1 MNQSIYSGGT
11 GLMSQ
16 QRRIE
21 IIANN
26 IANVNTYGYKS
37 VRMDFK
43 DTLYSTLLRPVQPQ
57 DDLNLR
63 LGHGGIPAETPRP
76 FIQGATFNSTSPVDL
91 MISGEGFFT
100 VESNTGEPLYTRNGA
115 FATTTDENGRLSL
128 LSQSGLFVLDEN
140 GQRIQFPE
148 NASLGELIV
157 NPDGSMQIGTEPPFA
172 KITLVSF
179 ANPNSL
185 DASGNTAFSETEG
198 SGAPTPIAT
207 SEIVQYAVE
216 GSTVDLGVEMTRLIR
231 TQRALSLAARAVTA
245 ADNME
250 GQANT
255 LRN

>member
-21 IIANN
+21 VIANN
-26 IANVNTYGYKS
+26 IANVNSYGYKS
-37 VRMDFK
+37 MRMDFK
-43 DTLYSTLLRPVQPQ
+43 DTLYATLLRPVQPQ
-57 DDLNLR
+57 DDINLR
-63 LGHGGIPAETPRP
+63 LGHGGIPTETPRP
-76 FIQGATFNSTSPVDL
+76 FTQGATFTSTSPIDL
-91 MISGEGFFT
+91 LISGEGFFT
-100 VESNTGEPLYTRNGA
+100 VESNTGEPLYTRNGS
-115 FATTTDENGRLSL
+115 FATTTDEEGRLSL
-128 LSQSGLFVLDEN
+128 LSQSGMFILDEN

-148 NASLGELIV
+148 GASIEDLVV
-157 NPDGSMQIGTEPPFA
+157 NPDGSMQIGEEPPFA
-172 KITLVSF
+172 KITLVAF

-185 DASGNTAFSETEG
+185 DAAGYTAFTESEG
-198 SGAPTPIAT
+198 SGVPTPVET

-216 GSTVDLGVEMTRLIR
+216 GSTVDLGLEMTRLIR

-255 LRN
+255 LRS